1 MNTKINKAL
10 FITIIVA
17 FLISLVFAGSATAA
31 EGLKITAAKVEGG
44 AGSQVIVNVTAEKAA
59 GSEGGQFTLT
69 FDQSLVKPVLI
80 EPGDLVLSAENSLH
94 MANLDYAPGE
104 LIFMWVTANADTK
117 DSGVICRVTFD
128 LLKAGTTEV
137 GFKDL
142 IIVADTGDAASSTAS
157 QIKVNPPTPGGGPV
171 TDPDQ
176 ETEPGEDDPEPG
188 EDDSAEEVI
197 GEDDEEGETDIV
209 AERTGI
215 NPILVV
221 IPIAVIITLGVIYYL
236 LKRTGN
242 KGQQKK

>member
-1 MNTKINKAL
+1 MNTKNNKTLLIVIMVAL
-10 FITIIVA
+10 
-17 FLISLVFAGSATAA
+17 LISLVFAGSATAA
-31 EGLKITAAKVEGG
+31 EALKITAVKVEGG
-44 AGSQVIVNVTAEKAA
+44 AGSQVIVDVTAEKAA

-69 FDQSLVKPVLI
+69 FDQSLVRPVLI

-94 MANLDYAPGE
+94 MANLEYAPGE

-142 IIVADTGDAASSTAS
+142 IIVAETGDAANSTAGR
-157 QIKVNPPTPGGGPV
+157 IKVSPPPPGGGPV
-171 TDPDQ
+171 TDTDQ

-188 EDDSAEEVI
+188 EDDEEGKTEVI
-197 GEDDEEGETDIV
+197 D
-209 AERTGI
+209 ERTGI

-221 IPIAVIITLGVIYYL
+221 IPIIVIIALGVIYYL
-236 LKRTGN
+236 LKRNGIRR
-242 KGQQKK
+242 QQVK

>member
-1 MNTKINKAL
+1 MTIIKNKAL
-10 FITIIVA
+10 LILVLA
-17 FLISLVFAGSATAA
+17 ALMISLIFADSAAAA
-31 EGLKITAAKVEGG
+31 EGLKISAAKVEGG

-80 EPGDLVLSAENSLH
+80 EPGDLILSAGNGLH

-104 LIFMWVTANADTK
+104 LIFMWVTANADTE

-128 LLKAGTTEV
+128 LLKAGTTEI

-142 IIVADTGDAASSTAS
+142 IIVADTGDAASSTAG
-157 QIKVNPPTPGGGPV
+157 QIKVNPPSPGGGPV
-171 TDPDQ
+171 TNPDQ
-176 ETEPGEDDPEPG
+176 ETETGEDNPEPG

-197 GEDDEEGETDIV
+197 GEDDEEGETEVID
-209 AERTGI
+209 ERTGI

-221 IPIAVIITLGVIYYL
+221 IPIIVIITLGVIYYL

-242 KGQQKK
+242 RRQQVK

>member
-17 FLISLVFAGSATAA
+17 FFISLVFTGSATAA
-31 EGLKITAAKVEGG
+31 EGFKITAAKVESG
-44 AGSQVIVNVTAEKAA
+44 AGSQVIVNITAEKVA
-59 GSEGGQFTLT
+59 GSEGGQFTLV

-80 EPGDLVLSAENSLH
+80 EPGDLVLAAENSLH

-128 LLKAGTTEV
+128 LLKAGTTDV

-142 IIVADTGDAASSTAS
+142 IIVAETGDAASSTAG
-157 QIKVNPPTPGGGPV
+157 QIKVNPPTPGGEPV
-171 TDPDQ
+171 TD
-176 ETEPGEDDPEPG
+176 PGEDDPEPG
-188 EDDSAEEVI
+188 EDDPAEEVI
-197 GEDDEEGETDIV
+197 GEDGGEGETDII
-209 AERTGI
+209 AERTGV

-221 IPIAVIITLGVIYYL
+221 IPIVVIIALGVVYYL
-236 LKRTGN
+236 LKRTDN
-242 KGQQKK
+242 KGQKVK

>member
-1 MNTKINKAL
+1 ML
-10 FITIIVA
+10 A
-17 FLISLVFAGSATAA
+17 FLISLVIPGSATAA

-80 EPGDLVLSAENSLH
+80 EPGDLILSAGSGLH

-104 LIFMWVTANADTK
+104 LIFMWVTANADTE

-137 GFKDL
+137 NFKDL
-142 IIVADTGDAASSTAS
+142 IIVAETGDAASSFAG
-157 QIKVNPPTPGGGPV
+157 QIIIKPATPGEGPA
-171 TDPDQ
+171 TGPGQ
-176 ETEPGEDDPEPG
+176 EPEEGDPESG

-197 GEDDEEGETDIV
+197 GEDDEEGETEVID
-209 AERTGI
+209 ERTGI

-221 IPIAVIITLGVIYYL
+221 IPIIVIITLGVIYYL

-242 KGQQKK
+242 RRQQVK